1 MKAFDNILKASSNFT
16 YKLRRKKPEI
26 LIVTGTIAV
35 IGSVISMWNTKE
47 KVTKV
52 LDKHDESI
60 KMIHEKKESTEL
72 VTKSEINKL
81 TTKTYIK
88 TGIGVVR
95 AVAPT
100 VILLSSG
107 LTCIFLSHKT
117 LKSEKAG
124 IIAAYNILDTSFRNY
139 RERVIDEL
147 GEDADERFRHGV
159 TTKKIDDV
167 YVDDDGKKHKV
178 KKEIKT
184 ISNAP
189 SDYARIFDKEH
200 LDYHRY
206 EYEGCYAMN
215 ANFMWLRGVE
225 SDLNRKLNLYHQ
237 LTLNDVYRALRLPE
251 SKAGAFVGWR
261 DVLHG
266 GKDGYI
272 SFGIDWDNPD
282 GSILYYDDVAEIGND
297 YGILLDFNVDGIILD
312 DEYDRITGTDLYR
325 CV

>member
-1 MKAFDNILKASSNFT
+1 MKIFDKINSISNELLYFAN
-16 YKLRRKKPEI
+16 RKKPEI
-26 LIVTGTIAV
+26 LLTLGVGAV
-35 IGSVISMWNTKE
+35 IGSSACMWNTKE
-47 KVTKV
+47 KVNKALDEHEDAIDRLRKVIDQNELTKREV
-52 LDKHDESI
+52 GRE
-60 KMIHEKKESTEL
+60 
-72 VTKSEINKL
+72 
-81 TTKTYIK
+81 TTKIYAK
-88 TGIGVVR
+88 TTLGVTR
-95 AVAPT
+95 AFAPS
-100 VILLSSG
+100 VILLASG
-107 LTCIFLSHKT
+107 LTLIFLSHK
-117 LKSEKAG
+117 EMKARNTAL
-124 IIAAYNILDTSFRNY
+124 IAAYNILDTSFRNY

-147 GEDADERFRHGV
+147 GEDADERFRYGV

-178 KKEIKT
+178 KKEIKVL
-184 ISNAP
+184 SNAP

-237 LTLNDVYRALRLPE
+237 LTLNDVYRALRLPT

-272 SFGIDWDNPD
+272 SFGVDWDNPD
-282 GSILYYDDVAEIGND
+282 SSILYYDDVANIGND

-312 DEYDRITGTDLYR
+312 DEYDRLTGTDLYR